1 MTRAWMV
8 ILTFFLFVG
17 CQMDHRFSRLQTGMT
32 KAQVLQIVGKRPTGN
47 KTENGVETVQ
57 WETGNHY
64 ARFKN
69 GRLTDYGSE

>member
-1 MTRAWMV
+1 MNRTSIV
-8 ILTFFLFVG
+8 LLSLFLCVS
-17 CQMDHRFSRLQTGMT
+17 CQMDNRFSRLQVGMSKT
-32 KAQVLQIVGKRPTGN
+32 QVMSIVGKRPTGD
-47 KTENGVETVQ
+47 KTENGVETLQ

>member
-1 MTRAWMV
+1 MNRTSIV
-8 ILTFFLFVG
+8 IFAFLLCVS
-17 CQMDHRFSRLQTGMT
+17 CQMDNRFSRLQVGMS
-32 KAQVLQIVGKRPTGN
+32 KAQVMGIVGKRPTGD
-47 KTENGVETVQ
+47 KTENGVETLQ